1 MHVLRWN
8 VISAWLR
15 HGWLV
20 ALLAMG
26 VPWPAHAAD
35 TCDPLKGDCAPF
47 MLETFDRA
55 LDTKDHEYGNAR
67 GEHAAVV
74 LRVGACLKGAP
85 SPETWPPVI
94 RSALMLGLNAD
105 YMHVEPASPGS
116 KAVVPPLLPFQ
127 AAAVFFSDKVSRERL
142 LFARAIENVR
152 GQADRYNFLLVM
164 VGGALTFLAGMQT
177 VIGHSSRWRS
187 LLAMGLGVIVILA
200 SSVNSSISRLSDYNA
215 NQTESLTVAAGAE
228 PAAAVARP
236 HCHRCHEEQRPLCWA
251 RSEAAC
257 RRGRLG
263 GAPRED
269 PERRGAQPCRAGRP
283 RRAAA
288 ERQAADRSG
297 QPARF
302 TGRAHAAALVQR
314 P

>member
-1 MHVLRWN
+1 
-8 VISAWLR
+8 
-15 HGWLV
+15 
-20 ALLAMG
+20 MG

-215 NQTESLTVAAGAE
+215 NQTESLTSQRALSQLQQLHARIVTDVMKNNDLCAGRDQRQLAVVDAWGARLEKILNDAAPNLAE
-228 PAAAVARP
+228 PGDLVARP
-236 HCHRCHEEQRPLCWA
+236 PNAKPPIAQGNQHGSPGVPTRP
-251 RSEAAC
+251 RSFS
-257 RRGRLG
+257 
-263 GAPRED
+263 D
-269 PERRGAQPCRAGRP
+269 PETVASASR
-283 RRAAA
+283 
-288 ERQAADRSG
+288 
-297 QPARF
+297 
-302 TGRAHAAALVQR
+302 
-314 P
+314 